1 MIEYKAERVG
11 IKVKYVDPA
20 FTSQTCSKCGY
31 VDKENRIAQDKFECK
46 KCGFTLNAD
55 HNAAIN
61 IARK

>member
-31 VDKENRIAQDKFECK
+31 VDKENRIAQDN
-46 KCGFTLNAD
+46 LNVKSVALLLMQ
-55 HNAAIN
+55 I
-61 IARK
+61 IMQQ

>member
-1 MIEYKAERVG
+1 MLIQHLHHKHV
-11 IKVKYVDPA
+11 V
-20 FTSQTCSKCGY
+20 KCGY
-31 VDKENRIAQDKFECK
+31 VDKENRITQDKFECK

>member
-11 IKVKYVDPA
+11 IKVKYVDSA

-31 VDKENRIAQDKFECK
+31 VDKENRITQDKFECK

>member
-31 VDKENRIAQDKFECK
+31 VDEENKNNT
-46 KCGFTLNAD
+46 G
-55 HNAAIN
+55 
-61 IARK
+61 